1 MCLFQSCGLLP
12 TMDAVVS
19 LLLKT
24 MIMREGDIE
33 HDSTAH
39 TAKISAAA
47 SERFKNAGWEN
58 FDKYNFSNAPLRCC
72 VCIVTSLH
80 V

>member
-12 TMDAVVS
+12 TMDVVVP

-24 MIMREGDIE
+24 MILREGDIE
-33 HDSTAH
+33 HDTAAH

-47 SERFKNAGWEN
+47 ADKFKRAGWEH
-58 FDKYNFSNAPLRCC
+58 FDK
-72 VCIVTSLH
+72 
-80 V
+80 